1 MRQIIADLGGWPVL
15 MGDKWKGE
23 NVSLVN
29 MYRKLF
35 TLGLSDDM
43 IIHIT
48 VIPHSTNF
56 SRNMLAVS

>member
-1 MRQIIADLGGWPVL
+1 ML